1 MIVKGDGNGEPVGW
15 RMPQTASLRAQRSN
29 PESLR
34 GETLDCFAVLA
45 MIENAAN
52 VIALS
57 SGNFL
62 SGHAFALSR
71 PVSAELCRFV
81 APSKAGPRTTV
92 RSI

>member
-1 MIVKGDGNGEPVGW
+1 M
-15 RMPQTASLRAQRSN
+15 T
-29 PESLR
+29 
-34 GETLDCFAVLA
+34 
-45 MIENAAN
+45 ENAAN